1 MVKMT
6 ALYHDHSHT
15 ADGGTQEI
23 RLSEKSLV
31 GDGSVGSRAAES
43 AMRPRGQ
50 LRVAHQGRE
59 TTPKDPWQA
68 KLQHRP
74 RRLSAARA
82 GQTGLPGAPS
92 WGGPRILA
100 AIGSGEASC
109 RLASIDRV
117 SSSPSVLCC

>member
-43 AMRPRGQ
+43 AKRPRGQ

-82 GQTGLPGAPS
+82 GQGGPNGAP
-92 WGGPRILA
+92 WGPQLGGTPDSRGYRLGSSILQ
-100 AIGSGEASC
+100 SC
-109 RLASIDRV
+109 IH
-117 SSSPSVLCC
+117 